1 MKKTYYLTIPVT
13 IDVEVEVTVDE
24 RPGTHLDPPE
34 CTIDYKFD
42 SQQALQDLDND
53 IEEQV
58 NQLDYD
64 WTTIHYAHTD
74 HYKCRTVA

>member
-1 MKKTYYLTIPVT
+1 MKRTYYKTISVT

-34 CTIDYKFD
+34 CTIDFVF
-42 SQQALQDLDND
+42 SRQQAIQDLHDD

-64 WTTIHYAHTD
+64 
-74 HYKCRTVA
+74 